1 MIAFLLNCNGTLG
14 QFGSFNSIH
23 KDEFVRQLCANP
35 PFWTSYILMLSPLQ
49 LLKIRSK
56 FSPKGRAE
64 APFGT

>member
-49 LLKIRSK
+49 LLKIQ
-56 FSPKGRAE
+56 
-64 APFGT
+64 APA